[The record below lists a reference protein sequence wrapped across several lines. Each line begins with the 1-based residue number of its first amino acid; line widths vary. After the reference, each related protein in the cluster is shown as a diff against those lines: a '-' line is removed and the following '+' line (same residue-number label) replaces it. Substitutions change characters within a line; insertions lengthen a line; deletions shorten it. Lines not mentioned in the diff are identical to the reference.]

1 MANSSDNHII
11 NIGEAGSQNLSD
23 FVRSEGPSTEMQVG
37 VKIRE
42 LRNDRGFSLR
52 VMAERSG
59 LNINTLSMIEKG
71 KTSPSVGTLQRIAKV
86 LDVPIV
92 SLFDSG
98 QLSKPVLF
106 TRHDQ
111 RPEAICCEAIVQNLA
126 KGLKD
131 STIEP
136 FVITMQENATSGGR
150 TIVHSGYEF
159 AYCLSG
165 KILYII
171 EEDEFSMKAGDSI
184 VFAAQLPHRWQNI
197 NNGESQFMLVL
208 TPADPQKELSKSHF
222 HTEEGK

>member
-1 MANSSDNHII
+1 MSSSSVNNLV
-11 NIGEAGSQNLSD
+11 NIGEVESSNLST
-23 FVRSEGPSTEMQVG
+23 FVRSEGQSTEMQVG
-37 VKIRE
+37 TKIRE
-42 LRNDRGFSLR
+42 IRNDRKLSLR
-52 VMAERSG
+52 IMAERSG

-98 QLSKPVLF
+98 QLSKPIIF
-106 TRHDQ
+106 TGHDQ
-111 RPEAICCEAIVQNLA
+111 RPEATCCEAIVQNLA

-136 FVITMQENATSGGR
+136 FVISMQENVTSGGR

-165 KILYII
+165 KILYVI
-171 EEDEFSMKAGDSI
+171 EEDEYPMKAGDSI